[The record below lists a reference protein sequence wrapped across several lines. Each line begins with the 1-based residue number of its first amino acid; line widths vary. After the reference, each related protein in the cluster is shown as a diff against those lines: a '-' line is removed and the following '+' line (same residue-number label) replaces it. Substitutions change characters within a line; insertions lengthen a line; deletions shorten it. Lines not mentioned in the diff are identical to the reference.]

1 MKETSKIVDSFK
13 ESIFTSISQ
22 LALDHG
28 AINLSQGVPDFN
40 GPLYPRQYVSQ
51 AVLDCQNQQTPA
63 QGLLEL
69 RQAVGKNYQK
79 YFNLNYSPQSD
90 ITITCGA
97 TEGLLSTF
105 LAILN
110 PGDEVIV
117 FEPFFDTYIP
127 VIEMCQAKAI
137 VLTLDAPEFL
147 IDIKKLEEAITPQT
161 KAIVTNYPHNPSGA
175 LLSANIVA
183 QLARV
188 VVQHDLYVISDE
200 VYQFLIYDN
209 HQFAPLAC
217 HPDLYPRTFTISS
230 SGKTFGFTGWRVGW
244 VAAPPA
250 LSRLIRLVHQN
261 TTFAAPRPLQLGA
274 CAGFTIFDDY
284 LPEFVATYQK
294 KRDLLFNGLKSIG
307 YQPLLPVST
316 YFILCP
322 VPTEED
328 DVTYIRRMITESK
341 VAAIPCSAFYR
352 NSAAGKKWI
361 RFCFA
366 KEDHTLE
373 QGLIQLR
380 RIMAP

>member
-79 YFNLNYSPQSD
+79 YFNLNYNPQSD

-161 KAIVTNYPHNPSGA
+161 KVIVTNYPHNPSGA
-175 LLSANIVA
+175 LLPANIVA

-200 VYQFLIYDN
+200 VY
-209 HQFAPLAC
+209 
-217 HPDLYPRTFTISS
+217 
-230 SGKTFGFTGWRVGW
+230 
-244 VAAPPA
+244 
-250 LSRLIRLVHQN
+250 
-261 TTFAAPRPLQLGA
+261 
-274 CAGFTIFDDY
+274 
-284 LPEFVATYQK
+284 
-294 KRDLLFNGLKSIG
+294 
-307 YQPLLPVST
+307 
-316 YFILCP
+316 
-322 VPTEED
+322 
-328 DVTYIRRMITESK
+328 
-341 VAAIPCSAFYR
+341 
-352 NSAAGKKWI
+352 
-361 RFCFA
+361 
-366 KEDHTLE
+366 
-373 QGLIQLR
+373 
-380 RIMAP
+380 